1 MAKYFITPVLT
12 EKAKSEIAF
21 ALANKQNL
29 VFTRVVLG
37 SGQHKTNLTQLTDV
51 KTAVHTLQVSQS
63 LFSDSNI
70 RIVSRLDNLNITD
83 TLNVNEIGVFAKVG
97 NRPEFLYQYTWAEA
111 GDTIPPRAEATV
123 VRTYEFNTHVSTD
136 GKLNVTFQAD
146 NNVYAL
152 QSDYLKVLAKVDKAV
167 TDVNSHAND
176 TTKYITASE
185 RQKWNAKADVTE
197 ATTNAKGLMSASDKA
212 KLNDIQ
218 AGAQVNSVAS
228 VNGMTGAVQVPVP
241 TKAALGLDQVIN
253 AKQATQADFDA
264 HKADAQRH
272 IWNYERD
279 KWNSIEETGVRNRV
293 EIEAGVDLNTL
304 VTKVHYGLWGC
315 NTSEKFNTLK
325 NRPASAETACSLEVI
340 PWGIVGYEM
349 VTQRLTDF
357 RGRVF
362 VRRYYT
368 YDKTFTD
375 WQELG
380 GITSGSNY
388 IKFPDGTLICW
399 GLPYFTY
406 GDQVYT
412 DRKTVTFPVSF
423 AGDPAISVTVYLAPA
438 SDTYKRFPGVN
449 LVDQNTRNFSFTVG
463 DNSGAKSGSYMYAYW
478 IAIGRWK

>member
-1 MAKYFITPVLT
+1 
-12 EKAKSEIAF
+12 
-21 ALANKQNL
+21 
-29 VFTRVVLG
+29 
-37 SGQHKTNLTQLTDV
+37 
-51 KTAVHTLQVSQS
+51 
-63 LFSDSNI
+63 
-70 RIVSRLDNLNITD
+70 
-83 TLNVNEIGVFAKVG
+83 
-97 NRPEFLYQYTWAEA
+97 
-111 GDTIPPRAEATV
+111 
-123 VRTYEFNTHVSTD
+123 
-136 GKLNVTFQAD
+136 
-146 NNVYAL
+146 
-152 QSDYLKVLAKVDKAV
+152 
-167 TDVNSHAND
+167 
-176 TTKYITASE
+176 
-185 RQKWNAKADVTE
+185 
-197 ATTNAKGLMSASDKA
+197 
-212 KLNDIQ
+212 
-218 AGAQVNSVAS
+218 
-228 VNGMTGAVQVPVP
+228 
-241 TKAALGLDQVIN
+241 
-253 AKQATQADFDA
+253 
-264 HKADAQRH
+264 
-272 IWNYERD
+272 
-279 KWNSIEETGVRNRV
+279 
-293 EIEAGVDLNTL
+293 
-304 VTKVHYGLWGC
+304 
-315 NTSEKFNTLK
+315 
-325 NRPASAETACSLEVI
+325 
-340 PWGIVGYEM
+340 M